1 MKHGRIF
8 IAALLSLL
16 LISCAVS
23 AEKPTY
29 FEVTFL
35 STNDLHAHDVPFTF
49 PGDASR
55 NIAPVAD
62 VSGLAR
68 IAAVVK
74 RTRAEMKTP
83 VVLVDSGDTTHGHTA
98 LPKAFR
104 GESTVAAMNAMG
116 YVAMVPGNHEF
127 EWHSLDT
134 LRNHD
139 QSQFPW
145 IAANLVYAGTG
156 ETWLHPYIIKDIGG
170 VRVAFLGLTNDIIRT
185 DKRYV
190 AASELGL
197 TIVDATETALKLI
210 PQLRRQADIVLVL
223 SHLGVNSD
231 MQLAA
236 DVPGIDAIFG
246 GHTHTK
252 LSTPRMVSVGER
264 TAFSL
269 GAVPVVQAGLH
280 GLYVGRTRLI
290 FRWSADKGRYTL
302 MSCRGDL
309 VAIDASIP
317 DDPEVADIIA
327 DFEARIPSANP

>member
-1 MKHGRIF
+1 VRNGCIF
-8 IAALLSLL
+8 LAALLLV
-16 LISCAVS
+16 SCAAS
-23 AEKPTY
+23 AEKPAY

-55 NIAPVAD
+55 DAAPIRD
-62 VSGLAR
+62 VGGMAR
-68 IAAVVK
+68 IAGVVK
-74 RTRAEMKTP
+74 RTRADMKTP

-104 GESTVAAMNAMG
+104 GESTVAAMNAMC
-116 YVAMVPGNHEF
+116 YTVMVPGNHEF
-127 EWHSLDT
+127 EWHSPDT
-134 LRNHD
+134 VRNY
-139 QSQFPW
+139 SRSRFPW
-145 IAANLVYAGTG
+145 IAANLVDVETG
-156 ETWLHPYIIKDIGG
+156 ETWLPPYIIREIGG

-197 TIVDATETALKLI
+197 TIINATETAARLI
-210 PQLRRQADIVLVL
+210 PELRRQAYIVVVL
-223 SHLGVNSD
+223 SHLGVNED
-231 MQLAA
+231 AKLAA
-236 DVPGIDAIFG
+236 EVPGIDAIFG

-252 LSTPRMVSVGER
+252 LSVPRMVTVGER

-280 GLYVGRTRLI
+280 GLHVGRTRLI
-290 FRWSADKGRYTL
+290 FRRSAHEGRYTL

-309 VAIDASIP
+309 VAIDASTES
-317 DDPEVADIIA
+317 DPEVAGIIA
-327 DFEARIPSANP
+327 EFEARIPSASP